1 MNAPLFTSTWQ
12 WRRLALCQGLA
23 LGLLLLWLI
32 PAVRSQ
38 LLAIDAGLF
47 HALNAPLAHSTAWL
61 YLWTFFSLRPVDALV
76 GLVLLALLIRG
87 GWAYPAQQVRPALAV
102 FIGLLVVLLI
112 VRTLLTK
119 GIEAWGLQHSG
130 PSDILS
136 GAYLLSERFPGL
148 EHGWE
153 LKDRSGASF
162 PGDHASVLLLWAL
175 FMAHF
180 TRGGRRLVVAALAV
194 LFMLPRLVAG
204 AHWGSDDYIGGLA
217 LALGVISL
225 GLHTPLA
232 AVLARQGERLLT
244 PPLRGLGRLPLLGR
258 LSLLRP

>member
-1 MNAPLFTSTWQ
+1 MDAPLFTSTWH
-12 WRRLALCQGLA
+12 WRRLAVGQGLA
-23 LGLLLLWLI
+23 MGLLLLWLL
-32 PAVRSQ
+32 PAVRTQ
-38 LLAIDAGLF
+38 LLAFDAGLF

-87 GWAYPAQQVRPALAV
+87 GWAYPAAQVRPALAA

-119 GIEAWGLQHSG
+119 GIEAQGLQHAS
-130 PSDILS
+130 PSDVLP
-136 GAYLLSERFPGL
+136 GAYLLSDRFPWL

-180 TRGGRRLVVAALAV
+180 TRGGRRLLVAALAV

-204 AHWGSDDYIGGLA
+204 AHWGSDDYVGGLA
-217 LALGVISL
+217 LALSVTSL
-225 GLHTPLA
+225 GLSTPLA
-232 AVLARQGERLLT
+232 AWFARQGDRLLT
-244 PPLRGLGRLPLLGR
+244 PPLRGLARLPLLGR
-258 LSLLRP
+258 LSLLQP